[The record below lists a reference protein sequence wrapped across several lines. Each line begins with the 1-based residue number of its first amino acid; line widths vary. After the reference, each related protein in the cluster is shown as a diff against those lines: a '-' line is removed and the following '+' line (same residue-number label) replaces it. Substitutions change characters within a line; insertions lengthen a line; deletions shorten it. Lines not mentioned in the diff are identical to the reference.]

1 VESIDLL
8 SINTL
13 RFLALDMV
21 NAAQSGHPGTPM
33 GIAPVAYT
41 LWTRFLRHA
50 PTRPDWP
57 DRDRFILSNG
67 HASSLLY
74 SLLHLTGYNL
84 PLDELRRFRQLG
96 SHTPGHPERRRS
108 PGTEMTSGA
117 LGQGF
122 ATAVGMAL
130 AEAHLAAEFNRPGL
144 PPLIDH
150 TTYVLCSDGD
160 MMEGVSAEAASLA
173 GHLRLGKLIALYDDN
188 QVTIEGSTNL
198 AFSEDVLGRF
208 ASYGWHTLQVTD
220 GNDLEAVEQA
230 IRQAKAER
238 DRPSILRIR
247 TVIGYG
253 NPRQGTGA
261 AHFGHLNAAEMAAT
275 RQALEWAY
283 TEPFTIPAEVRD
295 HFAGAV
301 EKGAALQSEW
311 QGRLD
316 VYRESYPD
324 EVAEL
329 ERRLKGELPEGWEQ
343 HLPVFASNPAG
354 EATRFAN
361 GPIVNA
367 LAGVLPELIG
377 GAADLAPNTQTLIK
391 NQADLTAQ
399 NYSGRNLHFGVREHA
414 MAAITNGLALHG
426 GLRPY
431 AATFLIFSD
440 YLRPALRIG
449 ALSGAASIFIF
460 SNDSIGV
467 GEDGPT
473 HQPVE
478 HLVSLRAMPGVTL
491 LRPCDSNEV
500 AEAWKFALHNRQGP
514 TCIALTR
521 QPVPVLDRS
530 QYASAAGLQRGGYI
544 LSEAPGGVPQALI
557 IATGSEVQL
566 ALQAQQMLH
575 KQGVQARVV
584 SLPGWSVFECQP
596 AEYRAAV
603 LPPQIKVRLAVEAGS
618 SIGWERWVGEAGK
631 VIALDGFGVSGPW
644 KEVFIAFGITAEA
657 VAAAVLEMLSA

>member
-1 VESIDLL
+1 MDSIDLL

-13 RFLALDMV
+13 RFLSLDMV

-41 LWTRFLRHA
+41 LWTRILRHV
-50 PTRPDWP
+50 PTQPDWL

-74 SLLHLTGYNL
+74 SLLHLTGYDL

-96 SHTPGHPERRRS
+96 SRTPGHPERRRS

-150 TTYVLCSDGD
+150 YTYVLCSDGD

-188 QVTIEGSTNL
+188 QVTIEGSTGL

-208 ASYGWHTLQVTD
+208 KSYGWHTQQVVD
-220 GNDLEAVEQA
+220 GNDLEAVEQT
-230 IRQAKAER
+230 IRLAQAEV

-253 NPRQGTGA
+253 NPRQGTAA
-261 AHFGHLNAAEMAAT
+261 AHFGHLDAAEMAAT
-275 RQALEWAY
+275 RQALGWEY
-283 TEPFTIPAEVRD
+283 KEPFTIPSEVRK
-295 HFAGAV
+295 HFSGAV
-301 EKGAALQSEW
+301 ERGEVILSEW
-311 QGRLD
+311 QHHLAL
-316 VYRESYPD
+316 YQASYP
-324 EVAEL
+324 AEAADL

-343 HLPVFASNPAG
+343 SLPAFAPNPVG
-354 EATRFAN
+354 EGTRFAN
-361 GPIVNA
+361 GPIINS

-377 GAADLAPNTQTLIK
+377 GAADLSPNTQTLIK
-391 NQADLTAQ
+391 NQPDLTAQ
-399 NYSGRNLHFGVREHA
+399 NLGGRNIRFGVREHA

-473 HQPVE
+473 HQPIE
-478 HLVSLRAMPGVTL
+478 QLVSLRAMPGITL

-500 AEAWKFALHNRQGP
+500 VEAWKFALRNHQGP

-530 QYASAAGLQRGGYI
+530 LYASAAGLQRGGYI
-544 LSEAPGGVPQALI
+544 LSEAQGGDPQALI
-557 IATGSEVQL
+557 IATGSEVQI
-566 ALQAQQMLH
+566 AVQAQQLLAE
-575 KQGVQARVV
+575 QGVQARVV
-584 SLPGWSVFECQP
+584 SLPGWSVFARQP
-596 AEYRAAV
+596 ADYRAAV
-603 LPPQIKVRLAVEAGS
+603 LPSHIKARLAVEAGS
-618 SIGWERWVGEAGK
+618 SIGWERWVGETGK

-644 KEVFIAFGITAEA
+644 KEVYAAFGITAEA
-657 VAAAVLEMLSA
+657 VAAAVMDMV